1 MRPSIGWTCA
11 NPRPSCCAP
20 CRKAAC
26 LSRRSSRKRH
36 EFGKSSPTQILTQ
49 MLAAED
55 LGEAARIERKR
66 DRFSHGWRG
75 LADTQP
81 PIVFGA
87 VSGAHHHRGGAA
99 QFVVEAGLHDLALD
113 RRLAQ
118 LFRRPRAVKT
128 PLVEGANDVLRE

>member
-1 MRPSIGWTCA
+1 
-11 NPRPSCCAP
+11 
-20 CRKAAC
+20 
-26 LSRRSSRKRH
+26 
-36 EFGKSSPTQILTQ
+36 

-87 VSGAHHHRGGAA
+87 VSGAHHHIGGAA

-128 PLVEGANDVLRE
+128 PLGSASPSGTCRRSMSATASMAITLWRRT